1 MKKLL
6 SLTVCLLFVLSQM
19 MAQLSVPSFFS
30 DHMVL
35 QREKP
40 INIWGTASAG
50 ERISVTLGNAQKSTR
65 TDKNGK
71 WSVSLPPMQAGGPY
85 TLNMKSPKQTFDEL
99 MYLPHIH
106 WLSALK
112 PFTEARKEVPV

>member
-6 SLTVCLLFVLSQM
+6 SLTVCLLFVLSQI

-40 INIWGTASAG
+40 INIWGTANAG
-50 ERISVTLGNAQKSTR
+50 ERISVTLGNHKKR
-65 TDKNGK
+65 PPPHKNGK
-71 WSVSLPPMQAGGPY
+71 GAVRLRRIKAVGPY
-85 TLNMKSPKQTFDEL
+85 PVNVKTPK
-99 MYLPHIH
+99 
-106 WLSALK
+106 K
-112 PFTEARKEVPV
+112 R

>member
-6 SLTVCLLFVLSQM
+6 SLTVCLLFVLSQI

-85 TLNMKSPKQTFDEL
+85 TLNVKSLKQTL
-99 MYLPHIH
+99 
-106 WLSALK
+106 A
-112 PFTEARKEVPV
+112 FTDI

>member
-6 SLTVCLLFVLSQM
+6 SLTVCLLFVLSQI

-50 ERISVTLGNAQKSTR
+50 ERISVTLGNAQRVPEPIKME
-65 TDKNGK
+65 NG
-71 WSVSLPPMQAGGPY
+71 Q
-85 TLNMKSPKQTFDEL
+85 
-99 MYLPHIH
+99 
-106 WLSALK
+106 SACPLCK
-112 PFTEARKEVPV
+112 PVDRIL

>member
-6 SLTVCLLFVLSQM
+6 SLTVCLLFVLSQI

-40 INIWGTASAG
+40 INIWGTANAG

-85 TLNMKSPKQTFDEL
+85 TLNVKSPKQT
-99 MYLPHIH
+99 
-106 WLSALK
+106 LSFTDILIGEVWILK
-112 PFTEARKEVPV
+112 AEF

>member
-65 TDKNGK
+65 TDKMGNG
-71 WSVSLPPMQAGGPY
+71 Q
-85 TLNMKSPKQTFDEL
+85 
-99 MYLPHIH
+99 
-106 WLSALK
+106 SACPLCK
-112 PFTEARKEVPV
+112 PVDRIL

>member
-1 MKKLL
+1 
-6 SLTVCLLFVLSQM
+6 M

-71 WSVSLPPMQAGGPY
+71 WSVTIKNSEQRRSLYHLQI
-85 TLNMKSPKQTFDEL
+85 F
-99 MYLPHIH
+99 
-106 WLSALK
+106 
-112 PFTEARKEVPV
+112 

>member
-1 MKKLL
+1 
-6 SLTVCLLFVLSQM
+6 M

-71 WSVSLPPMQAGGPY
+71 MVSQPAPYASRWTVYSKYEKPQADFIIY
-85 TLNMKSPKQTFDEL
+85 RYFN
-99 MYLPHIH
+99 
-106 WLSALK
+106 
-112 PFTEARKEVPV
+112 R